1 MSASK
6 LSTYDLVGQV
16 EDVSNVISDITPTET
31 PFQTS
36 IRKGKTRSM
45 HPEWMEDELDDAA
58 DNANVEGA
66 DAPAANQTQP
76 VMRSNR
82 HQIFMK
88 TVKVTGTSREVDLYG
103 RDDELARQ
111 LAKKGKEIKRDLE
124 RALVGVVQTA
134 VVGDDNTPRRLQSA
148 LSSIDSS
155 VSENASS
162 AALSETMVLNVMKKI
177 YDVGSEVSTLMI
189 KPGDALNV
197 AGFAYRNAGSGA
209 GYAPERYREMGEGSR
224 KITNVVDVYASPWG
238 QVTVKMN
245 RWIKSDTAL
254 AYSPD
259 MWTLLWLRKWFKKP
273 LAITGDSESHLL
285 IGECT
290 LKNHNFQASGKI
302 YGLT

>member
-16 EDVSNVISDITPTET
+16 EDVSKVISDITPTEV

-36 IRKGKTRSM
+36 IRKGTTRSM
-45 HPEWMEDELDDAA
+45 NPEWMEDALDDAA
-58 DNANVEGA
+58 DNANVEGS

-76 VMRSNR
+76 VMRSSR

-88 TVKVTGTSREVDLYG
+88 TVKVTGTSRAVDLYG

-124 RALVGVVQTA
+124 RALVGVVQAA
-134 VVGDDNTPRRLQSA
+134 VAGDDSTARRLQSA
-148 LSSIDSS
+148 LSSIDAS
-155 VSENASS
+155 VSENAST

-177 YDVGSEVSTLMI
+177 YDVGSEVSTMLI

-197 AGFAYRNAGSGA
+197 ANFAYRNSGA
-209 GYAPERYREMGEGSR
+209 SGYAAERTRDMGEGSR
-224 KITNVVDVYASPWG
+224 KITNVVEVYASPWG
-238 QVTVKMN
+238 PVTFKLN

-285 IGECT
+285 VGECT
-290 LKNHNFQASGKI
+290 LKNHNFKASGKI